1 MELVEI
7 GKIVRL
13 HGLRGCLKVASYL
26 ESGQILDSLGE
37 AFLETEEGGLKRF
50 RVEQVTRRDGRFFVL
65 KLEGI
70 GDRDSALALVGREVF
85 ASALHLQSLPEGEYY
100 WRELI
105 GLQVLTEEGETL
117 GRIQAV
123 FPTGS
128 NDVYVCGGG
137 KREILLPAISEVVRK
152 VDIQKG
158 LITVRLLKGL

>member
-7 GKIVRL
+7 GKIVKL

-26 ESGQILDSLGE
+26 ESGEILDSLGE

-123 FPTGS
+123 FSTGS
-128 NDVYVCGGG
+128 HDVYVCGGG
-137 KREILLPAISEVVRK
+137 KREILLPAISDVVRK
-152 VDIQKG
+152 VDIKKG
-158 LITVRLLKGL
+158 LMTVRLLKGL